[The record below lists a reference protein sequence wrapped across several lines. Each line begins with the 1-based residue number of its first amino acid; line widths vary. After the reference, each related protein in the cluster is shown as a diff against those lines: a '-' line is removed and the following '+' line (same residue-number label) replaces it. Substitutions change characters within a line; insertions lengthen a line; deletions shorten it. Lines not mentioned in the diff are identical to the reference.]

1 MGYQVVSVTLKDGRR
16 FDDLRVVGGVV
27 TKVGHAGEVPFR
39 DDEIQQMVCTHEA
52 HALYAECQA
61 TALKPANSS
70 CAKGL
75 ATLPGGQT
83 FMGVAEY
90 RAFLCDLDGWII
102 AGRLTPIGSPTP
114 PIWDPLA
121 TDRWPDVIEC
131 EFEDEQGR
139 RYRLLVDT
147 YHGTAGDWRRIE

>member
-16 FDDLRVVGGVV
+16 FDDVRVVGGVV
-27 TKVGHAGEVPFR
+27 TKVGDAGDVPFR

-114 PIWDPLA
+114 RSGTRSQP
-121 TDRWPDVIEC
+121 TG
-131 EFEDEQGR
+131 GR
-139 RYRLLVDT
+139 T
-147 YHGTAGDWRRIE
+147 